1 MKKTVS
7 VNLGGFVFN
16 IDEDAYNELQIY
28 LSLIEKHFRHDQG
41 RQEIIDD
48 IEARIAELFRDKTGS
63 GKQVIN
69 IGDVQE
75 IIKIMGKP
83 EEMGEGENEEY
94 QQEVPYDTGRRSYR
108 RIYRDPDNRI
118 IGGVCS
124 GLAAYWQFDPL
135 ILRIIFIVA
144 FLGFGVG
151 LFIYLILW
159 IVIPEAKT
167 VAQKLEMRG
176 EPVTASNI
184 GKAVRDEFNNIRKN
198 MKF

>member
-16 IDEDAYNELQIY
+16 IDEDAYKELQVY
-28 LSLIEKHFRHDQG
+28 LSLIESHFAHDHG

-48 IEARIAELFRDKTGS
+48 IEARIAELFRAKTGT

-69 IGDVQE
+69 IEDVQE
-75 IIKIMGKP
+75 VIKTLGKP
-83 EEMGEGENEEY
+83 EEMGEGESSEYEQEE
-94 QQEVPYDTGRRSYR
+94 PYTASYRTYR

-124 GLAAYWQFDPL
+124 GLAAYWHFDPL

-184 GKAVRDEFNNIRKN
+184 GKAVRDEFNNFRKN

>member
-16 IDEDAYNELQIY
+16 IDEDAYNELQVY
-28 LSLIEKHFRHDQG
+28 LSLIESHFEREKG

-48 IEARIAELFRDKTGS
+48 IEARIAELFKAKTGG
-63 GKQVIN
+63 GKEVIN
-69 IGDVQE
+69 ADDVQE
-75 IIKIMGKP
+75 VIKILGKP
-83 EEMGEGENEEY
+83 EEMGEGESTEFE
-94 QQEVPYDTGRRSYR
+94 QDEPYTNSYRSYR
-108 RIYRDPDNRI
+108 RIYRDADNRI

-124 GLAAYWQFDPL
+124 GLAAYWHFDPL

-167 VAQKLEMRG
+167 IAQKLEMRG

-184 GKAVRDEFNNIRKN
+184 GKAVKNEFNNFRKN